1 MDFKKDEIQEY
12 FDDYINDQ
20 DMEWIKENIEDLHY
34 HVFNTDYFIIGTY
47 KATQWL
53 EDETFNVIEFIRE
66 YEDFHFGKV
75 TTDFSSPERVV
86 NMYAYIIGKEIVNDY
101 RSSLSL

>member
-66 YEDFHFGKV
+66 YEDFYFGKV